1 MTKEKIKTFVK
12 DHKREII
19 IVATAIAG
27 TACAIIGIKKIKICR
42 NQIKSCEEEIKR
54 LNQFNKSL
62 REATS
67 GCSKYVPVRYPDSK
81 TFSSFKD
88 LSLWLADKFREADM
102 FVDDNFEIIDIEKM
116 KK

>member
-42 NQIKSCEEEIKR
+42 NQIKSCKEEIKR
-54 LNQFNKSL
+54 KN
-62 REATS
+62 RWI
-67 GCSKYVPVRYPDSK
+67 DSEGNIMEIK
-81 TFSSFKD
+81 
-88 LSLWLADKFREADM
+88 KFIAFGND
-102 FVDDNFEIIDIEKM
+102 VKEKI
-116 KK
+116 

>member
-42 NQIKSCEEEIKR
+42 NQIKSCKEEIKR
-54 LNQFNKSL
+54 LNRFNNAL
-62 REATS
+62 LEAMS
-67 GCSKYVPVRYPDSK
+67 GCSKYVPVKYDEVCRASANGCLEKNRWIDPEGNIIEIK
-81 TFSSFKD
+81 
-88 LSLWLADKFREADM
+88 KFIAFGND
-102 FVDDNFEIIDIEKM
+102 VKEKI
-116 KK
+116 